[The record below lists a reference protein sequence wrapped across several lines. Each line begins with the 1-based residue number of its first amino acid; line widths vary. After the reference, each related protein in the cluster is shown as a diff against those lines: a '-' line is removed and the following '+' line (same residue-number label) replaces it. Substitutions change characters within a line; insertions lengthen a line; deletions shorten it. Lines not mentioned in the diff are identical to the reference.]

1 MQRKQNNQMKR
12 FKTKLMMLAVV
23 VTLAAALSSCINNN
37 YLVFEDDEWSGS
49 DFNGENMLLN
59 GELEID
65 DYDR

>member
-1 MQRKQNNQMKR
+1 MKR

-23 VTLAAALSSCINNN
+23 VTMTYALSSCMNNN
-37 YLVFEDDEWSGS
+37 YLVFDDDEWSGA